1 MVKFSV
7 NAQISYILIYLMFQ
21 IRQND
26 RLAVSSGLLIHVMQC
41 SPVGTGPSWLCVL
54 HLQHVSGM
62 VY

>member
-26 RLAVSSGLLIHVMQC
+26 RLAVNSGLLIHVM
-41 SPVGTGPSWLCVL
+41 
-54 HLQHVSGM
+54 
-62 VY
+62 